1 MGRTIVDSLKSCSAC
16 SRGGGP
22 RRKWRPI
29 AGVSARV
36 DKAMRRELIGH
47 YCCVITRQ
55 LLETGS
61 EESVKGHGVRG
72 VSQGIRHTGP
82 ATLSLIWAFCRT
94 VTRQANTGHNLAP
107 SLQQQQ
113 TGRYCCWQAAARN
126 LPFFFTCTR

>member
-1 MGRTIVDSLKSCSAC
+1 MSRSIVDSLKSCSAC
-16 SRGGGP
+16 REGGGGGG
-22 RRKWRPI
+22 RKWRPI

-72 VSQGIRHTGP
+72 VSPGTRHTVP
-82 ATLSLIWAFCRT
+82 AKLPVIWQFGLQVKKEKWT
-94 VTRQANTGHNLAP
+94 PISGHSIL
-107 SLQQQQ
+107 L
-113 TGRYCCWQAAARN
+113 
-126 LPFFFTCTR
+126 